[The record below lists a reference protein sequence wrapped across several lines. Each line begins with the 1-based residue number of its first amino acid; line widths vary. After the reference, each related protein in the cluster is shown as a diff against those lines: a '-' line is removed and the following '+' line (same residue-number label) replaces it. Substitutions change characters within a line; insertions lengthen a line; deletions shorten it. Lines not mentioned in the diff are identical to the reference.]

1 MLHSEPH
8 LLALYALIVA
18 ITMVVQVGAAA
29 LTVGLPYL
37 SGPRDAQKPLGTV
50 PERLRRT
57 VDNSVTALALIAP
70 AVLLVEIGG
79 VAIPQTVLAMQ
90 IFVAARIAFAVLYPL
105 GIPYARTAVWA
116 AGFVATLFLYLIAL
130 TAPLT

>member
-1 MLHSEPH
+1 LLHSEPH

-29 LTVGLPYL
+29 MTVGLPYL
-37 SGPRDAQKPLGTV
+37 SSARDAQKPLGTV

-57 VDNSVTALALIAP
+57 VDNSVVALALVAP
-70 AVLLVEIGG
+70 AVLLVETGG
-79 VAIPQTVLAMQ
+79 VGIPQTVLAMQ
-90 IFVAARIAFAVLYPL
+90 VFVLARIAFAALYPL

-116 AGFVATLFLYLIAL
+116 AGFLAILFLYLIAL

>member
-1 MLHSEPH
+1 LLHSEPH

-37 SGPRDAQKPLGTV
+37 SSARDAQKPLGTV

-57 VDNSVTALALIAP
+57 VDNSVVALALVAP
-70 AVLLVEIGG
+70 AVLLVETGG
-79 VAIPQTVLAMQ
+79 VGIPQTVLAMQ
-90 IFVAARIAFAVLYPL
+90 VFVLARRNVS
-105 GIPYARTAVWA
+105 T
-116 AGFVATLFLYLIAL
+116 TLRQQLLDFKLDFLRLSL
-130 TAPLT
+130 VG